1 MRRFP
6 INAEGI
12 RRCFLTSLCLLGL
25 LCTGTVAQVNP
36 APGLNALPEVA
47 FSSLSQHDTNPL
59 GARAL
64 ALQPE
69 MWKHSETEHFIYHY
83 QRSFV
88 ASAVAVEAEFH
99 FRVVTNEL
107 GQAELAWPRKAHIY
121 IFEQPADWEAFQTVG
136 GLEPWTGGIQSGGSL
151 FIVRNPAYRFTDNS
165 LGHEVAHLVLHQLYG
180 IGVPLW
186 LNEGFAQ
193 YTSKNAH
200 ASFQRARGYR
210 SKPWSNRVA
219 AADLFPLATL
229 ATMRYPAAER
239 VEAFYDQSE
248 RLVRFLAGR
257 DKGKFLELLE
267 AVARGETL
275 GNALARVWANEFQT
289 VAALEEKFARYVS
302 QEFAAAE

>member
-1 MRRFP
+1 MLRF
-6 INAEGI
+6 
-12 RRCFLTSLCLLGL
+12 FLVVCLLGSL
-25 LCTGTVAQVNP
+25 SSRGVAQTNSS
-36 APGLNALPEVA
+36 PGLNTLGEVA
-47 FSSLSQHDTNPL
+47 FAALSQPDTNPL

-99 FRVVTNEL
+99 FRVVTKEL
-107 GQAELAWPRKAHIY
+107 GQPDLAWPRKAHIY
-121 IFEQPADWEAFQTVG
+121 IFEKPADWEAFQTVG

-200 ASFQRARGYR
+200 ASFQRARGYS
-210 SKPWSNRVA
+210 SKPISRAVA
-219 AADLFPLATL
+219 GPDLIALREL
-229 ATMRYPAAER
+229 MTMGYPAADR
-239 VEAFYDQSE
+239 VDVFYDQSE

-257 DKGKFLELLE
+257 DKVKFLRVLDL
-267 AVARGETL
+267 VARGQKLE
-275 GNALARVWANEFQT
+275 
-289 VAALEEKFARYVS
+289 AA
-302 QEFAAAE
+302 AAAEWPDEFPTLARMEESFFTYAASSLAAR